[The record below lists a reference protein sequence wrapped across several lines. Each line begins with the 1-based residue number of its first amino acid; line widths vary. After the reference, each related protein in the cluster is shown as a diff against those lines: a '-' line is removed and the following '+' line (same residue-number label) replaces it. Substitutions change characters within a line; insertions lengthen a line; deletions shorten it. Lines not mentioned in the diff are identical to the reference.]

1 MMKRVKVLL
10 ALLMLSTCLAGLSY
24 AKAERIYYLG
34 ILPLEKP
41 TEMMKRFKA
50 VETHLRKQ
58 TGLDIRLRLFPT
70 TGFTGGYTAIVK
82 ALVSGEL
89 DFAYLAPVTCV
100 QAVGSGPVLPFVCAQ
115 NAGSPIYYGYL
126 AVKADSPY
134 QSLQDLK
141 GKAVCG
147 TSASSTSG
155 NTMPTGWL
163 LEQGIDKFAYFSKFE
178 YAGRHDKAAE
188 AVLIGA
194 YDGCFINDATFNKYN
209 AEKVQLRGL
218 WKHPAVPE
226 FPFCYNTE
234 RVDKKTLK
242 KVKDAL
248 LNMHEYDLEGVK
260 ASNKS
265 YDKWVSIE
273 WKDYLAVKEVCDIT
287 YGEKFY
293 DLDYW
298 QERADKAAAEKET
311 EKKK

>member
-1 MMKRVKVLL
+1 MMKRLKVLL
-10 ALLMLSTCLAGLSY
+10 ALLMLTTCLTGLSY
-24 AKAERIYYLG
+24 AKAKRIYYMG
-34 ILPLEKP
+34 ILPLRKP
-41 TEMMKRFKA
+41 TEMLRRFKA
-50 VETHLRKQ
+50 TEKHIREQ

-70 TGFTGGYTAIVK
+70 TGFTGGYTSCVK
-82 ALVSGEL
+82 ALVSGEC

-100 QAVGSGPVLPFVCAQ
+100 QAQGSGPCLPFACAQ
-115 NAGSPIYYGYL
+115 KKGSPIYYGHL
-126 AVKADSPY
+126 AVKVDSPY
-134 QSLQDLK
+134 QSLEDLK

-155 NTMPTGWL
+155 NLMPSGWL
-163 LEQGIDKFAYFSKFE
+163 KDQGIDKFTYFGKFE

-188 AVLIGA
+188 AVIIGA
-194 YDGCFINDATFNKYN
+194 YDGCFINEATFNKYN
-209 AEKVQLRGL
+209 EGKVQLRSL

-242 KVKDAL
+242 KVTEAL

-260 ASNKS
+260 ASNKN
-265 YDKWVSIE
+265 YDKWVAIE
-273 WKDYLAVKEVCDIT
+273 WKDYAAVKKVVDSVH
-287 YGEKFY
+287 GEKFY

-298 QERADKAAAEKET
+298 QEMADKKASAAET